1 MNNLST
7 NNNLLGINTNIE
19 GFNITEYY
27 PNENDKIKSLE
38 KAGMIHKEVRRQL
51 YDILKPG
58 MKLIDIAKFIEM
70 KTEELNKK
78 TILIKVLVFL

>member
-1 MNNLST
+1 MIYIILKMSNLST
-7 NNNLLGINTNIE
+7 NNNNLLGININNIE

-27 PNENDKIKSLE
+27 PDENDKIKSLE

-70 KTEELNKK
+70 KTE
-78 TILIKVLVFL
+78 